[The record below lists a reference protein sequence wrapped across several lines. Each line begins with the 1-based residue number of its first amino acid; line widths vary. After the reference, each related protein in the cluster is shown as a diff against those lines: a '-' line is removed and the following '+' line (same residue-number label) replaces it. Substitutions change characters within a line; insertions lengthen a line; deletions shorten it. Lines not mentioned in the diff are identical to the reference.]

1 MKTEDKKEKQG
12 TKRLL
17 IIVAILGAIVI
28 GAVVSF
34 GVTSGKAAEIIEGL
48 SKKEVIE
55 TTVPLEEFLINLA
68 PEKSGWGNYLKIE
81 LSVYSTEKD
90 AEEEINKNIPQ
101 IRDAVINVLRTKSA
115 DSVFQ
120 KEEDSLVL
128 KKELIEQINKTVGM
142 SLISDVFITNIVMQ

>member
-12 TKRLL
+12 SKRLL
-17 IIVAILGAIVI
+17 IIVVVLVAVVVGAL
-28 GAVVSF
+28 VSF
-34 GVTSGKAAEIIEGL
+34 GVTSGKAAEIIENL
-48 SKKEVIE
+48 SKKEEIE

-68 PEKSGWGNYLKIE
+68 PEKSGQGNYLKIE
-81 LSVYSTEKD
+81 LSVYSTEED

-120 KEEDSLVL
+120 KEEDSLLL
-128 KKELIEQINKTVGM
+128 KKELIDQINKALDEP
-142 SLISDVFITNIVMQ
+142 LISDVFITNIVMQ

>member
-34 GVTSGKAAEIIEGL
+34 GVTSGKATEIIEGL
-48 SKKEVIE
+48 SKKEVVE

-68 PEKSGWGNYLKIE
+68 PEKSGRGNYLKIE

-128 KKELIEQINKTVGM
+128 KKELISQINKTLDEP
-142 SLISDVFITNIVMQ
+142 LISDVFITNIVMQ